1 MDDHSSYRNLDL
13 SPTTTAT
20 TIATCGLSSSSLSP
34 PLQQLAPPP
43 SRSLSSS
50 SGRLPIVSI
59 SKAAA
64 ASSPFNPNHFL
75 MGPNIGVPSSPL
87 LTSSPF
93 ATSLDSWL
101 AAAAAIGLTSS
112 TTTTAAQQSTT
123 TTTSSSSSSCHGVG
137 GDPFSQMMFSSS
149 PSFYVNYS
157 NYITPPHPPG
167 FDQQQQSS
175 AKSSLMIP
183 LLSDPELAA
192 SAKSKCNGM
201 DGSDDDDQSPS
212 NKKLLNS
219 PSTSPLNLSISN
231 ECDSKI
237 DQQTCQ
243 YSQASSSLLMSIKSE
258 KRMINQMKSE

>member
-1 MDDHSSYRNLDL
+1 MGTSFFSEWCDAQRYVNECWMNNKLTKNLYWWKL
-13 SPTTTAT
+13 S
-20 TIATCGLSSSSLSP
+20 LQVSLEWIHH
-34 PLQQLAPPP
+34 
-43 SRSLSSS
+43 R
-50 SGRLPIVSI
+50 IW
-59 SKAAA
+59 
-64 ASSPFNPNHFL
+64 
-75 MGPNIGVPSSPL
+75 SPL
-87 LTSSPF
+87 PKCS
-93 ATSLDSWL
+93 
-101 AAAAAIGLTSS
+101 
-112 TTTTAAQQSTT
+112 
-123 TTTSSSSSSCHGVG
+123 SSSSSSCHGVG

-183 LLSDPELAA
+183 LLSDPELA
-192 SAKSKCNGM
+192 KSKCKGM